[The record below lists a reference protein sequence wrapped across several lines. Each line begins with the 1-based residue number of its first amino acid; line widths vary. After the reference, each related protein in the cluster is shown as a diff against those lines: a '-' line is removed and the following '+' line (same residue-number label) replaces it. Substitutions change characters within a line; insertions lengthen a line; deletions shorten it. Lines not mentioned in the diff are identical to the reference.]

1 MNSSASRSYDLL
13 WLVLALLPLVTL
25 SFLFAIHPQD
35 YWWLLQVGKETLL
48 YGAVPTRETMSWSQV
63 GQPILYEPW
72 LAGVIFWLAYDLG
85 GASLTFLLRGVLIG
99 LTYGLI
105 WFMVRRDSGPRLAT
119 ILILLMGL
127 ASSNNWE
134 MRAQLFAYPLFAC
147 CLFSLL
153 NWNSGNNKTLWIL
166 PVAIIL
172 WSNLHGSFLIS
183 LLLAGSAF
191 VFGKGDRKLLGI
203 TLVLM
208 LAGTLVNPRGIELW
222 KHVHFMLTS
231 PSNQLYS
238 VEWQPPRNAG
248 WQMNIFFA
256 WLLVFAPLVVLS
268 TRKLSMMEWVWF
280 LGFGWLA
287 VSGIRYVIW
296 FLFLLVVLTA
306 APLAD
311 VTRRKLDRS
320 VNVSSGIFNV
330 ILACLF
336 IPLPLFYLPG
346 LREKWWTEAPSVYA
360 ADVTPFGAVKW
371 LEEHPEVPDPLWND
385 YLFGSYLL
393 FALPSRPISL
403 DSRFYPFPPEQMEEY
418 VQISHGSSEW
428 ESVFQ
433 REGINLLLLS
443 IASQPRLIENVES
456 SDKWCEQYRDQ
467 YAIIFSRCIPIQ

>member
-48 YGAVPTRETMSWSQV
+48 HGAVPTRETMSWSQA

-105 WFMVRRDSGPRLAT
+105 WFMVRRASGPRLAT

-134 MRAQLFAYPLFAC
+134 MRAQLFAYPLFVC

-306 APLAD
+306 APLAN

-371 LEEHPEVPDPLWND
+371 LEEHPEVPNPLWND